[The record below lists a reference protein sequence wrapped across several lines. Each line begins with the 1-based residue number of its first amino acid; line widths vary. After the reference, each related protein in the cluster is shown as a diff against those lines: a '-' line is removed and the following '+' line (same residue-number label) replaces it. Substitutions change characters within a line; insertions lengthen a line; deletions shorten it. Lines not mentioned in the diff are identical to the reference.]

1 MEEIFKE
8 QVLETPIE
16 ETAQTPEPPEPP
28 DATWKHWFGT
38 DEATHW
44 VYLIFGLLAIFLI
57 MTLLQF
63 STSAICC
70 GDWDGYYHIR
80 WSALLWENFKHF
92 KWLPE
97 FTWLPL
103 TVLNPADYADHHFLF
118 HLLQI
123 PFLWFFEPVM
133 AAKLAAVFYGSL
145 AIFSVYWMMFRYKV
159 DYLLLWLAALLTCAN
174 PFFYRMNMAKAPPLT
189 IIYTIVGIYF
199 LFERKYIWLLPLM
212 FVFVWT
218 YSLYP
223 ILFLAAIIWAAII
236 AWNERRFEWQP
247 LAYTFGGMILGNII
261 NPYFPNNFKLFF
273 EHFFTKF
280 TSDYPVAVGGEW
292 YPYDGWQLLTHLTVA
307 FIAMFAGYILFT
319 PRGGKMPEKAT
330 FFLVFASVL
339 FLWIFK
345 SKRIAEYFP
354 PFAILFAA
362 FSWQAFFMPKA
373 VLPED
378 FKRDIEPYL
387 DNDRAQ
393 EKQRQL
399 WKNTAAGTIGFV
411 LVVVMFFLFVGID
424 TTKWANDSWRN
435 TVGLRTLFNI
445 KQEGLMSSISG
456 NEPNNKY
463 ERAMTWAN
471 ENIPAGERIYN
482 CNWDNFPKMFFY
494 DTKHNYVWG
503 LDPNYLYSENPE
515 IYKLIDNI
523 NSGKTEDPAPIIR
536 EKFGARYIF
545 SEAKDN
551 VDFIA
556 NCLKSGWC
564 EMAYEDDEA
573 RILKIR
579 DQKGE
584 SPNAADDEGAPPT
597 PDELKQLEDEEKAAN
612 SSNQA
617 TGDEDNADNDEPDNA
632 EQKK

>member
-8 QVLETPIE
+8 QPTETPSKEIIE
-16 ETAQTPEPPEPP
+16 TPETAELTLKQ
-28 DATWKHWFGT
+28 WFAT
-38 DEATHW
+38 DEATRW
-44 VYLIFGLLAIFLI
+44 VYLIFGLFAIFLI
-57 MTLLQF
+57 MTLLQY
-63 STSAICC
+63 STQAICC

-80 WSALLWENFKHF
+80 WSSLLWENFKHF

-103 TVLNPADYADHHFLF
+103 TVLNANDYADHHFLF
-118 HLLQI
+118 HLFQI
-123 PFLWFFEPVM
+123 PFLWFFEPVT
-133 AAKLAAVFYGSL
+133 AAKIAAIFYGSL
-145 AIFSVYWMMFRYKV
+145 AIFSVYWLMFKYNIN
-159 DYLLLWLAALLTCAN
+159 YLLLWLAALLTCAN

-189 IIYTIVGIYF
+189 IIYTVAGIYL
-199 LFERKYIWLLPLM
+199 LFERKYKWLLPLM
-212 FVFVWT
+212 FFFVWT

-223 ILFLAAIIWAAII
+223 ILFLAAMIWAGIV

-247 LAYTFGGMILGNII
+247 LAYTFGGMILGNLI
-261 NPYFPNNFKLFF
+261 NPYFPDNLKLFS

-307 FIAMFAGYILFT
+307 FIAMFIGYILFA
-319 PRGGKMPEKAT
+319 PKNGKLPEKAT

-339 FLWIFK
+339 FVWIFK

-362 FSWQAFFMPKA
+362 FSWQAFFAPRV

-378 FKRDIEPYL
+378 FQRDIEPYL
-387 DNDRAQ
+387 GRN
-393 EKQRQL
+393 ENRQTIL
-399 WKNTAAGTIGFV
+399 WKNIAAGLIGFV
-411 LVVVMFFLFVGID
+411 LVVMMFFYFVGIN
-424 TTKWANDSWRN
+424 TTAWANDSWRN
-435 TVGLRTLFNI
+435 TVGLRALFNI
-445 KQEGLMSSISG
+445 KQEGLMSSIRD
-456 NEPNNKY
+456 NESNNKY
-463 ERAMTWAN
+463 ERAMNWAN

-515 IYKLIDNI
+515 LYKLVENI
-523 NSGKTEDPAPIIR
+523 NSGKIRDPAPIIR
-536 EKFGARYIF
+536 EKFGSRFIF

-564 EMAYEDDEA
+564 ETAYEDDEA

-579 DQKGE
+579 DQKGA
-584 SPNAADDEGAPPT
+584 SPGDETDEGAPPT
-597 PDELKQLEDEEKAAN
+597 TDELKQLDEEEKAAN
-612 SSNQA
+612 NSPNQ
-617 TGDEDNADNDEPDNA
+617 TTNDEDNSDGGNDDEPDNV
-632 EQKK
+632 ESNK